1 MLQENILKGKIALVT
16 GAGQGIGREI
26 ALTLA
31 QSGCKVGINDLNR
44 ESATNVAQEIVAAGG
59 SSIVLVHDV
68 SVASE
73 VQTMY
78 EAIIHEFGQI
88 DIVVNNAGIILKNAF
103 WEITEE
109 QWDRIIAVNLK
120 SVFLSCQTAAS
131 YMRERRSGKIVNIS
145 SVAGKKGGGFLGNT
159 AYGTSKAGVIA
170 LTKGVARELGP
181 YGVNVN
187 AITPGFI
194 ETDMVKSMTDG
205 LRSTILGGM
214 ALKYPGKPRDIAN
227 AVLYLVSPL
236 ADFVTGEIMDVDGG
250 LMMD

>member
-1 MLQENILKGKIALVT
+1 MLQERLLTGKVALVT

-26 ALTLA
+26 AQTLA
-31 QSGCKVGINDLNR
+31 SYGCTVAVNDLNID
-44 ESATNVAQEIVAAGG
+44 SATAVAQEITTAGG
-59 SSIVLVHDV
+59 SSLVVVHDV
-68 SVASE
+68 SIASE
-73 VQTMY
+73 VQIMFDTIVQTF
-78 EAIIHEFGQI
+78 ERI

-103 WEITEE
+103 WDITEE
-109 QWDRIIAVNLK
+109 QWDNIIAVNLK
-120 SVFLSCQTAAS
+120 SVFLSCQTAAV
-131 YMRERRSGKIVNIS
+131 YMRKQQSGKIVNIS

-159 AYGTSKAGVIA
+159 AYAASKAGVIG

-194 ETDMVKSMTDG
+194 DTAMVKCMTDVQ
-205 LRSTILGGM
+205 RDAILGGM
-214 ALKYPGKPRDIAN
+214 ALKHSGKPKNIAN